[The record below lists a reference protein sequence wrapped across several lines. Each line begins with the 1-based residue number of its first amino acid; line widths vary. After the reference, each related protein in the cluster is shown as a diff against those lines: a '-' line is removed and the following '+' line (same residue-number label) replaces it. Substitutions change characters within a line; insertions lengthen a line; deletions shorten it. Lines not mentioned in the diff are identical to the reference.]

1 MSRPARPGRVA
12 VGSAALALVALIAA
26 LDLATAE
33 RIDPIRVPAPAALGS
48 GVTASV
54 AHCAAPPPSN

>member
-12 VGSAALALVALIAA
+12 VGSAALAITALVLA

-48 GVTASV
+48 GVAASV
-54 AHCAAPPPSN
+54 AHCAAPPPSR

>member
-12 VGSAALALVALIAA
+12 VGGATLALVAIIAA
-26 LDLATAE
+26 LDFVTA
-33 RIDPIRVPAPAALGS
+33 DPVNPIRVPAPVALGS

-54 AHCAAPPPSN
+54 AHCAAPPPSR

>member
-1 MSRPARPGRVA
+1 MT
-12 VGSAALALVALIAA
+12 VGTAALGLVALVMA

-54 AHCAAPPPSN
+54 AHCAAPPPSQ